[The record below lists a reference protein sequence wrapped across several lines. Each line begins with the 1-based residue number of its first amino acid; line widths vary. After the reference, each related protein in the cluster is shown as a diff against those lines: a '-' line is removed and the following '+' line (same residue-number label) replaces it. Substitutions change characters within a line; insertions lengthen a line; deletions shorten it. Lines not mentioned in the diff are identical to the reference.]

1 MKKKLTYLLLLCTL
15 LFSVPACSQMS
26 ELPDTEET
34 NPVVAEEQTTN
45 TEPASTT
52 TENTDATDT
61 SGQTDESLPQ
71 DNRNTASIDLSAVPE
86 YSGSPAVE
94 INGNVPFFS
103 EEDKSR
109 TDAFEE
115 YSELDSLGRCGVAY
129 ANICTELMP
138 TEERGEIGSVKPS
151 GWHTANYNG
160 YVEGNYLYNRC
171 HLIGFQLA
179 GENANPKNL
188 ITGTRYMNCDG
199 QLPYENEVADYVKRT
214 GNHVLYRV
222 TPIFD
227 GNNLVAS
234 GVLEEAY
241 SVEDQGSGIQF
252 CVYCYNVQPGIT
264 IDYATGDSHLT
275 EGYTGE
281 YATSSYYSTG
291 TVKNYSG
298 NATETGNAEDNT
310 NDESSVES
318 AAPEQAAEGSA
329 DQNTDAPAGDYIINT
344 NTGKFHVPTCS
355 SVSRMNDSNKKEV
368 QESRDQLIAEGY
380 SPCKN
385 CNP

>member
-15 LFSVPACSQMS
+15 LFSVPACSQIS

-34 NPVVAEEQTTN
+34 NPVVAEDQTTD

-52 TENTDATDT
+52 TESTDTTDT

-71 DNRNTASIDLSAVPE
+71 DDGNTASIDLSAVPE
-86 YSGSPAVE
+86 YSGSPSIE

-179 GENANPKNL
+179 GE
-188 ITGTRYMNCDG
+188 
-199 QLPYENEVADYVKRT
+199 
-214 GNHVLYRV
+214 
-222 TPIFD
+222 
-227 GNNLVAS
+227 
-234 GVLEEAY
+234 
-241 SVEDQGSGIQF
+241 
-252 CVYCYNVQPGIT
+252 
-264 IDYATGDSHLT
+264 
-275 EGYTGE
+275 

-298 NATETGNAEDNT
+298 NATDTGNTGDNT
-310 NDESSVES
+310 NDASSIES
-318 AAPEQAAEGSA
+318 AAPEQAAESSA

-344 NTGKFHVPTCS
+344 NTGKFHFPTCP